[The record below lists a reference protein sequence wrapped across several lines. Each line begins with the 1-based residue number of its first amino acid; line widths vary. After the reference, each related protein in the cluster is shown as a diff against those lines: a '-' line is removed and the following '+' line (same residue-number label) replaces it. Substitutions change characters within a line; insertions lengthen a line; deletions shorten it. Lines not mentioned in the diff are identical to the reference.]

1 MILFMILLLFA
12 LNCFAYDFELDYE
25 PTEEDQVIHID
36 NLYLCHLCGY
46 EVVILGLPEEKQENN
61 SDQVDFEE

>member
-12 LNCFAYDFELDYE
+12 LNCFAYDFEDDWE

-46 EVVILGLPEEKQENN
+46 EVVVLQDESPKEESA
-61 SDQVDFEE
+61 SDDDFDL

>member
-1 MILFMILLLFA
+1 MILLLIA
-12 LNCFAYDFELDYE
+12 LNCFAYDFENDWE

-36 NLYLCHLCGY
+36 DLYLCHLCGY
-46 EVVILGLPEEKQENN
+46 EVVILRESEEKLENN

>member
-1 MILFMILLLFA
+1 MILLLFA
-12 LNCFAYDFELDYE
+12 LNCFAYDFEDDYE

-46 EVVILGLPEEKQENN
+46 EVVVLQEESSEEESA
-61 SDQVDFEE
+61 SDDDIDL